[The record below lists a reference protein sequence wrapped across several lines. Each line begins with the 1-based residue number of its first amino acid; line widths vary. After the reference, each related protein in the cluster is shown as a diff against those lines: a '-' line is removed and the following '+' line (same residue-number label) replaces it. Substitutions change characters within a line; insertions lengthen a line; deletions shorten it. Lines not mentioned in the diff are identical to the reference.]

1 MVLGTLGLFVEL
13 FSKSPVS
20 TNVLFFDNDVVYD
33 NSSNTESDDLEV
45 DDNSF
50 VTTIDNGLVS
60 SKLSPI
66 VDKFITVEI
75 KLLDDTVMD

>member
-33 NSSNTESDDLEV
+33 NSSDTESDDLEV
-45 DDNSF
+45 DDSSF